1 MENKKEIYRAGVVLG
16 VLTFLVNIIALPI
29 ETLLLGLVSLILNL
43 CNRKKYRVK
52 AGIVCTVLGMVMS
65 VAYIIFVIYTIKC
78 TGARYD
84 DYWFFESLG
93 RALNR

>member
-1 MENKKEIYRAGVVLG
+1 MENKKEIYRTGVVLG

-29 ETLLLGLVSLILNL
+29 ETLLLGLVALILNL

-52 AGIVCTVLGMVMS
+52 VGIVCTVLGMVMS
-65 VAYIIFVIYTIKC
+65 VAYIIFVIYTMKC

-84 DYWFFESLG
+84 DYWFFEY
-93 RALNR
+93 LNK